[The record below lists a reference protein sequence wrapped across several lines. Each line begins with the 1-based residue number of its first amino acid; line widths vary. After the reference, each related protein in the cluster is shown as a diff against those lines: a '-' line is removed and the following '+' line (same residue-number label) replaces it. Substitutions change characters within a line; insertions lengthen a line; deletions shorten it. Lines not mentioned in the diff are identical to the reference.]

1 MSWIPAIS
9 TSALMVLVLWLLR
22 NLIITRLTKSVS
34 HEYDKKIENLKT
46 SLRQSE
52 ETFRAELKAKEA
64 QIEALRTGA
73 LSGIINKQASLYQRQ
88 ILAVEQI
95 WDAAASL
102 LPAKNVSAL
111 MASVKFDAMA
121 DEAAKDPRVREIFT
135 TMGGVFDM
143 SQLKMGEASKARP
156 FISPL
161 AWAFYSAYE
170 AIVVYAVFRLK
181 ILQAGVAKDFANED
195 SIKRLVKVA
204 LPHHAD
210 YVEKFGASG
219 FHYLLEEL
227 EHSLLEEL
235 AAILRGEKSD
245 KESIERAASIIKEA
259 ENLMETNKSMEKA
272 E

>member
-9 TSALMVLVLWLLR
+9 TSALLVFVLWLLR
-22 NLIITRLTKSVS
+22 NLIITRLTKSVG
-34 HEYDKKIENLKT
+34 HEYDEKIENLKT
-46 SLRQSE
+46 TLRQSE
-52 ETFRAELKAKEA
+52 DTFRAELKTKEA

-73 LSGIINKQASLYQRQ
+73 LSGIINKQAALYQRQ

-95 WDAAASL
+95 WGAIASL

-111 MASVKFDAMA
+111 MASVKFEAA
-121 DEAAKDPRVREIFT
+121 ASEAAKDPRVREVFT

-143 SQLKMGEASKARP
+143 GQLKMGEASKARP

-170 AIVVYAVFRLK
+170 AIVVHAVLRLK
-181 ILQAGVAKDFANED
+181 ILQAGVPKDIADED

-204 LPHHAD
+204 LPHQAE

-227 EHSLLEEL
+227 ERNLLEEL

-245 KESIERAASIIKEA
+245 KESVARAAAIIKEA
-259 ENLMETNKSMEKA
+259 ENLMKTNKSMEKA